1 MLLKISNN
9 ITIVNPTQEILEY
22 CDKKLTIDNPT
33 YLIAQKL
40 GKFSNNIPK
49 HTKLYVKKNNAIIV
63 PFGCLKAIWQISKG
77 ATLTT
82 EFHERNKVDYKS
94 VSLYDYQQLAVNNML
109 YAKNGILK
117 APCGSGKT
125 RMGIAIIS
133 ALKGKAL
140 WITHTHQLLNQSMD
154 SARNVLERNDF
165 GTITEGKIN
174 ISNNITFATVQT
186 LANIDLNSI
195 RNEFDVVVVDECHR
209 CVGTPAHAK
218 MFYRVVSNLNARYKY
233 GLTATPERSDNLEI
247 TMYSLLGDIVHT
259 IDKKVVGEKIIK
271 AQYNKVDIN
280 IQYNTYDYLDYD
292 GTFMYAKMINMLAE
306 NEERNNIILNN
317 IILNNDR
324 TQIVLCPRRE
334 QAKWFYDHLK
344 EYNALLVLGG
354 GKKDFS
360 VFKNYKIIIATEQLA
375 KEGLD
380 YQELDTL
387 HLLTPMKNKG
397 MVEQCIGRVQR
408 NIENKQTPIVFDYVD
423 INIPYC
429 VNAAKIKQRI
439 CKK

>member
-1 MLLKISNN
+1 MLLKVSNN
-9 ITIVNPTQEILEY
+9 ITIINPTKEVLEY
-22 CDKKLTIDNPT
+22 CDTKLTIDNPT

-49 HTKLYVKKNNAIIV
+49 HTKLYTKKNNAIIV

-77 ATLTT
+77 ATLET
-82 EFHERNKVDYKS
+82 EFHEWNEVDYNS

-154 SARNVLERNDF
+154 SARNVLDRNDF

-174 ISNNITFATVQT
+174 ISDNITFATVQT
-186 LANIDLNSI
+186 LSNIDLNSI
-195 RNEFDVVVVDECHR
+195 RDEFDVIVVDECHR

-317 IILNNDR
+317 IISNKER

-334 QAKWFYDHLK
+334 QAKWFYDRLK
-344 EYNALLVLGG
+344 DYGALLVLGG

-360 VFKNYKIIIATEQLA
+360 IFKNYKIIIATEQLA

-387 HLLTPMKNKG
+387 HLLTHMKNKG

-429 VNAAKIKQRI
+429 INAAKIKQRI